1 MSPSYKS
8 VETVGNDEIKFNT
21 EIIINGLPVGASYL
35 FITPSSH
42 PMERTTNLTILFS

>member
-35 FITPSSH
+35 FITPSS
-42 PMERTTNLTILFS
+42 RTANKLREKKTIKV